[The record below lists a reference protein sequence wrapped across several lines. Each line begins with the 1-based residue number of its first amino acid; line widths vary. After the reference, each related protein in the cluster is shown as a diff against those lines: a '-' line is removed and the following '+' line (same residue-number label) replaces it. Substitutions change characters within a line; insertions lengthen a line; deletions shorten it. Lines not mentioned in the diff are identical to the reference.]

1 MGIEADNE
9 LTGIERAHLANW
21 LTEDSFP
28 IVQKLM
34 EDEIKKFN
42 LNLINSRKD
51 EDVIH
56 NHKLAAAA
64 AAFYQGLI
72 KRINQ
77 EIFVYRNTP
86 KKGDKP
92 VDATESILNLDDIAD
107 AMANQPNLMEIE

>member
-1 MGIEADNE
+1 MGIEANNE
-9 LTGIERAHLANW
+9 LTGIERAHLATW

-42 LNLINSRKD
+42 LNLINSSKEAD
-51 EDVIH
+51 IIH
-56 NHKLAAAA
+56 NHHLAKAA

-72 KRINQ
+72 NRINQ
-77 EIFVYRNTP
+77 EIFIYRNST

-92 VDATESILNLDDIAD
+92 VDATEAVLNLDDIAEV
-107 AMANQPNLMEIE
+107 MAHEPNLLEVE

>member
-9 LTGIERAHLANW
+9 LTGIERAHLATW
-21 LTEDSFP
+21 TTEESFL
-28 IVQKLM
+28 IVQRLM

-42 LNLINSRKD
+42 LNLINSSKQ
-51 EDVIH
+51 EDIIA
-56 NHKLAAAA
+56 NHHLAKAA

-72 KRINQ
+72 NRINQ

-92 VDATESILNLDDIAD
+92 VDVTETVLNLDDIAE
-107 AMANQPNLMEIE
+107 AMAHEPNLLEVE